1 MGRSW
6 RILSRCCICLYPM
19 CLLGPVISV
28 LSISWYTIEKK
39 TKQNKTKELPSL
51 VSLEYDKKKAIH
63 GIYSPTLHL
72 KFLSVTLAHG
82 V

>member
-39 TKQNKTKELPSL
+39 TKQNKTKQNKGTSFISVL
-51 VSLEYDKKKAIH
+51 
-63 GIYSPTLHL
+63 GIRQEKG
-72 KFLSVTLAHG
+72 KFMALTHRHCI
-82 V
+82 